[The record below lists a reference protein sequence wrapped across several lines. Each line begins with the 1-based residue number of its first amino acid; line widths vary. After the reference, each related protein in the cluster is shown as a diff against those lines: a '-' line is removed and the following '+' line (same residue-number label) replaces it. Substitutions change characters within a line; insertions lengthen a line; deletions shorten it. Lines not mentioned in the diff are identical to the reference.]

1 MKGLDRKFAQKE
13 NPVHV
18 FRYLI
23 NFLYI
28 HMYISTFFPSLIL
41 LPVVILPFT
50 AIGVFD
56 SAFDAFKTVTNKK
69 CKQEEPGKL
78 YVVLHRH
85 CLELLPSITWVSQQ
99 HQMCINVAINCLN
112 FDEAELTEMLIF
124 LYSDFFL
131 HFLLQYWV
139 ETVPLNPSTCPLES
153 RIHLNT
159 DQWEIM
165 TFTWTTSL
173 VFLLQSVKAPF
184 VFSLQLSNRVM
195 PFSLNYPPEGTK
207 LCCMMTGVTC
217 YVGNRLIRSHW
228 WLHLNA
234 ALSQDSEIVGYPCDL
249 SPWWHPSVTGLTFVG
264 GVICWWH
271 LLSCPISTEH
281 VHLGVIE

>member
-85 CLELLPSITWVSQQ
+85 CLEHHMS
-99 HQMCINVAINCLN
+99 
-112 FDEAELTEMLIF
+112 LT
-124 LYSDFFL
+124 
-131 HFLLQYWV
+131 
-139 ETVPLNPSTCPLES
+139 
-153 RIHLNT
+153 
-159 DQWEIM
+159 
-165 TFTWTTSL
+165 TTSD
-173 VFLLQSVKAPF
+173 VYQCC
-184 VFSLQLSNRVM
+184 N
-195 PFSLNYPPEGTK
+195 K
-207 LCCMMTGVTC
+207 LFK
-217 YVGNRLIRSHW
+217 L
-228 WLHLNA
+228 
-234 ALSQDSEIVGYPCDL
+234 
-249 SPWWHPSVTGLTFVG
+249 
-264 GVICWWH
+264 
-271 LLSCPISTEH
+271 
-281 VHLGVIE
+281 